1 MGGAE
6 KSHDVMGYVRR
17 NRVQCHGLLHVQVK
31 DPSLQERQGHSAT
44 AFSLTPTLTEVVLFG
59 GYSGDQYIA
68 DTTVLQFSKSPT
80 TCITHSSL
88 YCC

>member
-31 DPSLQERQGHSAT
+31 DPSLQDKM
-44 AFSLTPTLTEVVLFG
+44 EV
-59 GYSGDQYIA
+59 
-68 DTTVLQFSKSPT
+68 TVLQPSV
-80 TCITHSSL
+80 SL
-88 YCC
+88 QH